1 MTQNNE
7 QHLPEVINFDYN
19 GNAVSFTV
27 NGKIMVNATE
37 MAKPFGKQPI
47 DWLKHQQSKDFLDA
61 LSKLRKISLAD
72 LVIVKKGGSNPGTWM
87 HKDAGIEFTR
97 WLCPEISIWY
107 NDRVKELLEGKSF
120 MHQFARSM
128 DERMTKVENYIFE
141 SSKKIELYEQRKSD
155 EDMQLVMINFQ
166 APMYL
171 KKQLNVHCA
180 ANHLSTRDFITRLIK
195 EELGKEV
202 NYEH

>member
-1 MTQNNE
+1 ME
-7 QHLPEVINFDYN
+7 YARD
-19 GNAVSFTV
+19 
-27 NGKIMVNATE
+27 
-37 MAKPFGKQPI
+37 
-47 DWLKHQQSKDFLDA
+47 
-61 LSKLRKISLAD
+61 LSAEYAIL
-72 LVIVKKGGSNPGTWM
+72 T
-87 HKDAGIEFTR
+87 
-97 WLCPEISIWY
+97 
-107 NDRVKELLEGKSF
+107 NDIIKELVEGKSF

-155 EDMQLVMINFQ
+155 EDMQLVIINFQ

-195 EELGKEV
+195 EELGKEAKTLH
-202 NYEH
+202 N